1 MTGVAAPFNVNTFR
15 DYYANRFNVTFS
27 DTSTLVTLLTG
38 ARNGN
43 GVWQQVA
50 MDEYMNYGFEGENNQ
65 LATPSVPRDQVVKI
79 PGVGGNT
86 AATSKYSALNIAWEE
101 NIGGLVSASTA
112 RGNVVVY
119 LNLDSSGDLDTAT
132 ANNGETFA
140 LALGLTPADFD
151 E

>member
-1 MTGVAAPFNVNTFR
+1 M
-15 DYYANRFNVTFS
+15 
-27 DTSTLVTLLTG
+27 LTG

-43 GVWQQVA
+43 GVFQQVA

-65 LATPSVPRDQVVKI
+65 LATPSIPRDQVVKI

-119 LNLDSSGDLDTAT
+119 LNLDSAGDLDTT
-132 ANNGETFA
+132 TSNNGEAFA
-140 LALGLTPADFD
+140 LALGLTPGDFN

>member
-1 MTGVAAPFNVNTFR
+1 
-15 DYYANRFNVTFS
+15 
-27 DTSTLVTLLTG
+27 
-38 ARNGN
+38 
-43 GVWQQVA
+43 
-50 MDEYMNYGFEGENNQ
+50 MNYGFEGENNQ

-79 PGVGGNT
+79 PGVNSNT

-101 NIGGLVSASTA
+101 GIGGLVSSSTA

-132 ANNGETFA
+132 SNNGEAFVV
-140 LALGLTPADFD
+140 ALGLTAADFD